1 MRRAH
6 RRSHHRIWLAL
17 AFILPAVLLLS
28 LAARRTGPIE
38 AASVRIAAP

>member
-6 RRSHHRIWLAL
+6 RRTHRRVWIAL
-17 AFILPAVLLLS
+17 AFILPAVVLIS